1 MRVVNINAII
11 ARLRQMSKEIEIKN
25 ETEKNFVE
33 AYNNVL
39 LKTQIDTIVK
49 DIFDFPS
56 PWISI
61 YKDSYYPTT
70 EEEVLVSCLD
80 DSGDTPFYYT
90 STGWLTPNNEYW
102 IVNNEINRDVVAW
115 MPLPDPYE
123 E

>member
-25 ETEKNFVE
+25 ETEKNFVK

-39 LKTQIDTIVK
+39 LKTQIDTIIN
-49 DIFDFPS
+49 DISNFPS
-56 PWISI
+56 PWIFIS
-61 YKDSYYPTT
+61 KDGYHPPA

-80 DSGDTPFYYT
+80 ESGDTPFSYT
-90 STGWLTPNNEYW
+90 STGWVTPNHDYR
-102 IVNNEINRDVVAW
+102 IVNNEINRNAVAW
-115 MPLPDPYE
+115 MPLPDLYE

>member
-25 ETEKNFVE
+25 ETEKNFVK

-39 LKTQIDTIVK
+39 LKTQIDTIIN
-49 DIFDFPS
+49 DISNFPS
-56 PWISI
+56 PWIFIS
-61 YKDSYYPTT
+61 KDGYHPPA

-80 DSGDTPFYYT
+80 ESGDTPFSYT
-90 STGWLTPNNEYW
+90 STGWVTPNHEYW
-102 IVNNEINRDVVAW
+102 IVNNEINRNVVAW

-123 E
+123 K